1 MPDSEQS
8 QRGSHPHPGFG
19 PMNAGT
25 RPETEAD
32 TGSGPGRFP
41 AGRTGTDS
49 AAIAAVATRED
60 FEAPRARSASEESEE
75 DLSGP

>member
-1 MPDSEQS
+1 MPDSELS
-8 QRGSHPHPGFG
+8 RRGSHPHPGFG

-25 RPETEAD
+25 RPD

-41 AGRTGTDS
+41 AGRTETDS
-49 AAIAAVATRED
+49 AAIAVAVRIED